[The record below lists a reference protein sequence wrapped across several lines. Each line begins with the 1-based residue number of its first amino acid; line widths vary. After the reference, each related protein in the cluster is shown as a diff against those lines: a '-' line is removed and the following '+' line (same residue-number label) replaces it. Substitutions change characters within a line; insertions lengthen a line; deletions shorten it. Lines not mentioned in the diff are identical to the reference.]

1 MGKVDIALSENF
13 MGCAEVSIVREQ
25 SAGHRATGNTGAMF
39 KILVF
44 SAILGYFE
52 KSRKTFNVATR
63 RSLRR
68 MDCSHPQMP
77 GEMN

>member
-39 KILVF
+39 KILV
-44 SAILGYFE
+44 SCAILGYFE
-52 KSRKTFNVATR
+52 KAGKRLT
-63 RSLRR
+63 SLHGGRFAGWIVHIPR
-68 MDCSHPQMP
+68 CRAK
-77 GEMN
+77 